1 MAVEQ
6 FSGALRFRFSM
17 TESVHEELMEHDY
30 LDYGM
35 LWIAVQKTLG
45 VKSSFFITFLVDY
58 VKIQIFPNSFD
69 SVKN

>member
-1 MAVEQ
+1 
-6 FSGALRFRFSM
+6 
-17 TESVHEELMEHDY
+17 MEHDY

-58 VKIQIFPNSFD
+58 VKI
-69 SVKN
+69 

>member
-1 MAVEQ
+1 
-6 FSGALRFRFSM
+6 M
-17 TESVHEELMEHDY
+17 TESVHEEFMEHDY

-58 VKIQIFPNSFD
+58 VTI
-69 SVKN
+69 